1 MYTLNY
7 LNIRI
12 KNFSL
17 KRIQFTINI
26 TRSIVL
32 INFNNLC
39 QFDILIS
46 VFTFFIWI
54 KYNHKNEILR
64 EIYGF
69 IFLTSSKLDSISYG
83 CFQFNVFYNKEIL
96 RFLIHHL
103 RTLHKMFL
111 FYFSIVKIYERI
123 LLSFSKFYPTNDYSI
138 PINISRIIFRKDL
151 QQI

>member
-7 LNIRI
+7 LNIWI

-17 KRIQFTINI
+17 KRKQFTINI
-26 TRSIVL
+26 KRSIVL

-54 KYNHKNEILR
+54 KNNHKNEILL
-64 EIYGF
+64 EIDSL
-69 IFLTSSKLDSISYG
+69 IFLTSPKLNSISYG
-83 CFQFNVFYNKEIL
+83 WIQFNIFDNNEIL

-111 FYFSIVKIYERI
+111 LYFSIVKINEWI
-123 LLSFSKFYPTNDYSI
+123 LLPFSNFYPSNDYSI
-138 PINISRIIFRKDL
+138 PINIFKIIFRKDL
-151 QQI
+151 Q